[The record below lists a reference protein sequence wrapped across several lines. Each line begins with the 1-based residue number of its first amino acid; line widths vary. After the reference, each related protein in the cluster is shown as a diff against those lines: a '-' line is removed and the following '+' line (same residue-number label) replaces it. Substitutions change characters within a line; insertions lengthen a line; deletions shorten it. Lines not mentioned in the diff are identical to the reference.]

1 MGEPIGGYG
10 RRDLLSLGAAQPVED
25 ALVVLERTCAQ
36 AGQAYRLALSIA
48 IERAARISAPRAAQ
62 LQRVFFAEL
71 EMIASGLW
79 TLSEIARTLNLRA
92 LRIAGLEQRERI
104 YEAAQKATGERVY
117 WGIARP
123 GGVRQGIDF
132 AAARQTLAWLPTAVD
147 QWRSAVVTGGALQR
161 IASRMDE
168 REPAAE
174 RANAMSHSQAPV
186 DARRTA
192 PYDGY
197 RSITLDWFA
206 HNDLANGAS
215 EISTH
220 ALRLVKGLKLSH
232 DIMRACAD
240 ALVANGQA
248 QSSAALKAG
257 QGSAYIQS
265 AHGPVRI
272 EASVDEDANVTISR
286 LETRCLETRNAAIA
300 ALVGRPLIS
309 APALLAGLGVCAS
322 CVDM

>member
-1 MGEPIGGYG
+1 M
-10 RRDLLSLGAAQPVED
+10 
-25 ALVVLERTCAQ
+25 VLERTCAQ

-48 IERAARISAPRAAQ
+48 IERAARINAPRAAQ
-62 LQRVFFAEL
+62 LKRVFFAEL

-92 LRIAGLEQRERI
+92 LHIAGLEQRERI
-104 YEAAQKATGERVY
+104 YEAAREATGERVY

-132 AAARQTLAWLPTAVD
+132 AAARETLDWLPSAVD
-147 QWRSAVVTGGALQR
+147 QWRSAVAPGGALQR
-161 IASRMDE
+161 AASRIDE
-168 REPAAE
+168 REPGAHDEAPT
-174 RANAMSHSQAPV
+174 HSQAPV

-206 HNDLANGAS
+206 HDDLAAGSS
-215 EISTH
+215 EIAIH

-240 ALVANGQA
+240 ALAANGQA
-248 QSSAALKAG
+248 QPLAPLKAG

-272 EASVDEDANVTISR
+272 EVSIDDDTLVTVSR
-286 LETRCLETRNAAIA
+286 LETRCIETRNAAGA
-300 ALVGRPLIS
+300 ALVGRTLFS
-309 APALLAGLGVCAS
+309 APALLAGLGVCPS
-322 CVDM
+322 CADM

>member
-1 MGEPIGGYG
+1 MGEPVGGYG
-10 RRDLLSLGAAQPVED
+10 RRDLLSLVTAQPVED

-48 IERAARISAPRAAQ
+48 IERAARLSAPRAAQ
-62 LQRVFFAEL
+62 LQRVYFAEL

-104 YEAAQKATGERVY
+104 YEAAQKAIGERVY

-123 GGVRQGIDF
+123 GGVSQGLDF
-132 AAARQTLAWLPTAVD
+132 AAARETLTWLPSAVD
-147 QWRSAVVTGGALQR
+147 QWRSAVTTGGALQR
-161 IASRMDE
+161 MASRMDE
-168 REPAAE
+168 CASAE
-174 RANAMSHSQAPV
+174 RADAMSHSQTPV

-206 HNDLANGAS
+206 HDDLANGAS
-215 EISTH
+215 EISTL

-248 QSSAALKAG
+248 QPSAALKAG

-265 AHGPVRI
+265 AHGPVRLEVSI
-272 EASVDEDANVTISR
+272 DEDAHVTVSR
-286 LETRCLETRNAAIA
+286 LETRCIETRNAAIA

-309 APALLAGLGVCAS
+309 APALLAGLGVCPS